1 MTSKTKID
9 NILKRLGQGKNIM
22 SDVDFIFND
31 IDLNFNFNDADY
43 VIKVDNIII
52 DKIDDIN
59 FDFSFL
65 NE

>member
-1 MTSKTKID
+1 
-9 NILKRLGQGKNIM
+9 M

-52 DKIDDIN
+52 DKIDGIN

>member
-1 MTSKTKID
+1 
-9 NILKRLGQGKNIM
+9 M
-22 SDVDFIFND
+22 SDVDFI
-31 IDLNFNFNDADY
+31 FNDADY